1 MKSTKTIK
9 NPPRRKRAQDR
20 RANFILLPNEILLK
34 LADAQAFHANICQ
47 KVREWQLC
55 VLPLIKYVA
64 FAPGLNYF
72 AQNRV
77 EIEKASV
84 KNGSIFE
91 YLRLCGVVGFLRD
104 AEFAVGEVLYKE
116 LFASVPLCNFFDK
129 LTINDCYET
138 INGLTEVIKC
148 VETMAK

>member
-9 NPPRRKRAQDR
+9 KLRQQKRAQNR
-20 RANFILLPNEILLK
+20 RANFVLSPNEILLK
-34 LADAQAFHANICQ
+34 LADARAVHSNTCQ

-72 AQNRV
+72 AQNCA
-77 EIEKASV
+77 EIEKDCV
-84 KNGSIFE
+84 KKDRIND
-91 YLRLCGVVGFLRD
+91 YLRLCTANAFLRD
-104 AEFAVGEVLYKE
+104 TDFAIGEVLYKE

-129 LTINDCYET
+129 LTINDCYEI
-138 INGLTEVIKC
+138 INGLMEVIKC
-148 VETMAK
+148 VETTAK

>member
-9 NPPRRKRAQDR
+9 KLRQQKKTQNR
-20 RANFILLPNEILLK
+20 RANFTLLPNEILLK
-34 LADAQAFHANICQ
+34 LVDALAVHSNICQ

-55 VLPLIKYVA
+55 VLPLIKYVV

-72 AQNRV
+72 AQNCM

-84 KNGSIFE
+84 RNGSISE
-91 YLRLCGVVGFLRD
+91 YLRLCGIVGFLRD
-104 AEFAVGEVLYKE
+104 AELAIGEVLYKE

-138 INGLTEVIKC
+138 INGLAEVIKC
-148 VETMAK
+148 VEATAK

>member
-1 MKSTKTIK
+1 MKSTKIIK
-9 NPPRRKRAQDR
+9 KLRQQKRAQNR
-20 RANFILLPNEILLK
+20 RANFVLLPNEILLK
-34 LADAQAFHANICQ
+34 LADARLVHANTCQ

-72 AQNRV
+72 AQYCT

-84 KNGSIFE
+84 KNGSISE
-91 YLRLCGVVGFLRD
+91 YLRLCSVVGFLRD
-104 AEFAVGEVLYKE
+104 TEFAIGEAIYKE

-138 INGLTEVIKC
+138 INGLMEVIKC
-148 VETMAK
+148 VEAMVK

>member
-9 NPPRRKRAQDR
+9 KLRQQKRAQNR

-34 LADAQAFHANICQ
+34 IANAQALHASTCQ

-72 AQNRV
+72 AQNCV

-84 KNGSIFE
+84 KNRAISE
-91 YLRLCGVVGFLRD
+91 YLRLCSVVGSLRD
-104 AEFAVGEVLYKE
+104 AEFAIGEALYKE
-116 LFASVPLCNFFDK
+116 LFASVPLYNFFDK

-138 INGLTEVIKC
+138 INGLMEVIKC
-148 VETMAK
+148 VETTAK

>member
-1 MKSTKTIK
+1 MKNPKTIK
-9 NPPRRKRAQDR
+9 KLRQQKRTQNR

-34 LADAQAFHANICQ
+34 IANAQALHASTCQ

-72 AQNRV
+72 AQNCV

-84 KNGSIFE
+84 KNRAISE
-91 YLRLCGVVGFLRD
+91 YLRLCSVVGSLRD
-104 AEFAVGEVLYKE
+104 AEFTIGEVLYKE
-116 LFASVPLCNFFDK
+116 LFASVPLCSFFDK

-138 INGLTEVIKC
+138 INGLMEVIKC
-148 VETMAK
+148 VEATAK